1 MPMVSDTNNMGSG
14 AMAQPKTNEELQ
26 TSRETGIVFQV
37 IARQRIKVL
46 DRILSK
52 HSLTTAQV
60 YLLNCLLREDGQTQ
74 ISLSRE
80 LGIGTVAVSGMI
92 DRLEASDWVERRADP
107 NDRRSKRVWLR
118 ESAKSRKKVLAE
130 AHNELDKISYAGL
143 TNAEIA
149 QLLDLM
155 RRVRKNLNDSLQGEP
170 IAVGSRDD

>member
-1 MPMVSDTNNMGSG
+1 
-14 AMAQPKTNEELQ
+14 MAQPKTNEELQ